1 MLLASLSI
9 GSPMRFARIAVIS
22 VCLGLLAGC
31 NTIDGAGKD
40 LSSAG
45 KAISKTAKDVAN

>member
-1 MLLASLSI
+1 MRTSTIITLALVAGLSLT
-9 GSPMRFARIAVIS
+9 A
-22 VCLGLLAGC
+22 C
-31 NTIDGAGKD
+31 NTVSGAGKD